1 MNPIKYLNTFDEVRA
16 LVSKVQKR
24 RIPGIMGLEPF
35 RQEYYRGQISDTFVL
50 KPSLARYFSHDTTLL
65 KVEQLLIEDFKQEM
79 SSKDK
84 IDKVLLHDNPHHF
97 QNEWSWLGQ
106 AQHYRL
112 PTRMLDWTL
121 KWEVALYFAV
131 EDVPAFNSH
140 NAQFWV
146 FYVPDDILMHDDKKD
161 LYYQADPLKL
171 DKTWF
176 VNPSFFWTEN
186 QANETAETRRARQ
199 HGKFSI
205 QAHPNS
211 LTPLE
216 EQAELIPHLEKYC
229 IPADA
234 KGQMRL
240 ELASQ
245 GIFGEFLYANEDD
258 VINGIISSLR
268 AKYSL
273 T

>member
-1 MNPIKYLNTFDEVRA
+1 MNIEYLNTFDEVKT
-16 LVSKVQKR
+16 LVSKIQGK

-35 RQEYYRGQISDTFVL
+35 RQEYYRGHISKNFVL
-50 KPSLARYFSHDTTLL
+50 KPGLSRYFSDDASLI
-65 KVEQLLIEDFKQEM
+65 KVEQLLMEDFKQEM
-79 SSKDK
+79 IANNK
-84 IDKVLLHDNPHHF
+84 IDKVLLHVNPHLF
-97 QNEWSWLGQ
+97 QNDWSWLGQ

-131 EDVPAFNSH
+131 EDNPVFNSH
-140 NAQFWV
+140 DAHFWI
-146 FYVPDDILMHDDKKD
+146 FYVPDDILMHDGKKH
-161 LYYQADPLKL
+161 LYYETDPLKL

-176 VNPSFFWTEN
+176 VNPSFFWTDN

-205 QAHPNS
+205 QAHTNS
-211 LTPLE
+211 LIPLE
-216 EQAELIPHLEKYC
+216 QQTNVIPNLEKYC

-234 KGQMRL
+234 KGQIRL
-240 ELASQ
+240 ELASK
-245 GIFGEFLYANEDD
+245 GVFGDFLYADEDD
-258 VINGIISSLR
+258 VINNIISSLR
-268 AKYSL
+268 IKYGL